1 VAFVV
6 RVCCDKQTP
15 SLTAITYAYSTLDAA
30 VIDRKARYWPK
41 IEIIAPVRGPRQN
54 IAITFGIEKLEWYGY
69 PIMKKV

>member
-1 VAFVV
+1 M
-6 RVCCDKQTP
+6 RYTNP
-15 SLTAITYAYSTLDAA
+15 RLY
-30 VIDRKARYWPK
+30 IDRKARYWPK